1 MKKRGFPKGVSEY
14 QDRHGKWRLRYRA
27 KGQPTRSFKAAWG
40 TPEAEAELAAFRRGD
55 HAEPPSS
62 ITRHAPGSIADLVSR
77 FLASGEFRG
86 GGPSTQIKTRGI
98 LDAFRTAH
106 GTKRVAAVGW
116 THLEAIVLKKA
127 EVHPAAARNMRKT
140 LKRLFRHAV
149 KVGMIASNPMDLVGP
164 IRHDKSNTGFHAWT
178 EEEIATYRAHWP
190 LGTKQ
195 RLAMELLLWT
205 DQRRGD
211 MVKMGPQHVR
221 DGRIHLRQGKGSKAM
236 GIPIAPQLATAIA
249 ATPVTGHMAFLVT
262 AYGKPFTP
270 PGFGIRFKEWC
281 RAAGLPHCSAHGL
294 RKAMARRMGELG
306 ATNLQIKAVGGW
318 SNDREVAIYT
328 ESANQ
333 IALAETAIAL
343 VSDWE
348 MANPETRLAKNG

>member
-1 MKKRGFPKGVSEY
+1 VLFRSRIGF
-14 QDRHGKWRLRYRA
+14 
-27 KGQPTRSFKAAWG
+27 
-40 TPEAEAELAAFRRGD
+40 
-55 HAEPPSS
+55 
-62 ITRHAPGSIADLVSR
+62 
-77 FLASGEFRG
+77 
-86 GGPSTQIKTRGI
+86 
-98 LDAFRTAH
+98 
-106 GTKRVAAVGW
+106 
-116 THLEAIVLKKA
+116 LEAIILKKA
-127 EVHPAAARNMRKT
+127 DTHPAAARNMRKL

-149 KVGMIASNPMDLVGP
+149 KVGMIQSNPMDLVGP
-164 IRHDKSNTGFHAWT
+164 IRQDKANTGFHAWT
-178 EEEIATYRAHWP
+178 EAEIDAYRAHWP

-221 DGRIHLRQGKGSKAM
+221 GGRIYLRQGKGSKAL

-249 ATPVTGHMAFLVT
+249 ATPVSGHMAFLVND
-262 AYGKPFTP
+262 YGRPYTP
-270 PGFGIRFKEWC
+270 AGFGIRFKQWC
-281 RAAGLPHCSAHGL
+281 TAAGLPHCTAHGL

-333 IALAETAIAL
+333 IALADTAIAL

-348 MANPETRLAKNG
+348 MANPETRLAISQ